1 MRVKITKS
9 PNSKK
14 KFRAT
19 LDDGR
24 TVDFGA
30 SGYSDYTKHKNPS
43 RMRSY
48 VLRHG
53 GRVPKRTIA
62 ERDPKKIQNMMLN
75 VTFSDKENWN
85 MSGIDGA
92 GFWSRWYLWS
102 FPTFQGVEKFISKRF
117 GFCLISF
124 YHSLCEVP
132 PWVGDFH
139 KFFVGYRKS
148 GK

>member
-1 MRVKITKS
+1 MRVIITRS
-9 PNSKK
+9 PDTKK

-53 GRVPKRTIA
+53 GDVPRQTIE
-62 ERDPKKIQNMMLN
+62 ERDPKKIHKKMLN
-75 VTFSDKENWN
+75 VTRSDKENWKI
-85 MSGIDGA
+85 SGIDSA

-102 FPTFQGVEKFISKRF
+102 FPYFGEVEKFMSKRF
-117 GFCLISF
+117 DI
-124 YHSLCEVP
+124 
-132 PWVGDFH
+132 
-139 KFFVGYRKS
+139 KIIRR
-148 GK
+148 

>member
-1 MRVKITKS
+1 MRVKIIRS
-9 PNSKK
+9 PDRKK
-14 KFRAT
+14 KFRAV
-19 LDDGR
+19 LEDGR

-62 ERDPKKIQNMMLN
+62 EREPKKIQNMMLD
-75 VTFSDKENWN
+75 VTSSDKEDWKL
-85 MSGIDGA
+85 SGIDGA

-102 FPTFQGVEKFISKRF
+102 FPTFEGVRKFMKKRF
-117 GFCLISF
+117 GVVIT
-124 YHSLCEVP
+124 Y
-132 PWVGDFH
+132 
-139 KFFVGYRKS
+139 
-148 GK
+148 

>member
-1 MRVKITKS
+1 MRVKIIRS
-9 PNSKK
+9 PDRKK
-14 KFRAT
+14 KFRAV
-19 LDDGR
+19 LEDGR

-62 ERDPKKIQNMMLN
+62 ERDPKKIQEMMLD
-75 VTFSDKENWN
+75 VTSSDKEDWKK
-85 MSGIDGA
+85 SGIDGA

-102 FPTFQGVEKFISKRF
+102 FPTFEGVRKFMKKRF
-117 GFCLISF
+117 GVVIT
-124 YHSLCEVP
+124 Y
-132 PWVGDFH
+132 
-139 KFFVGYRKS
+139 
-148 GK
+148 

>member
-1 MRVKITKS
+1 MRVKITRS
-9 PNSKK
+9 PNPKK

-19 LDDGR
+19 LEDGR

-53 GRVPKRTIA
+53 GRIPKSIIA
-62 ERDPKKIQNMMLN
+62 ERDPKKIQDKMLSIN
-75 VTFSDKENWN
+75 GSDKENWK

-102 FPTFQGVEKFISKRF
+102 FPTFQGVERFMSKRF
-117 GFCLISF
+117 GITFL
-124 YHSLCEVP
+124 
-132 PWVGDFH
+132 
-139 KFFVGYRKS
+139 
-148 GK
+148 

>member
-19 LDDGR
+19 LEDGR

-53 GRVPKRTIA
+53 GKVPKRIIA
-62 ERDPKKIQNMMLN
+62 ERDPKRIHKMMLD
-75 VTFSDKENWN
+75 VISSDKEDWKK
-85 MSGIDGA
+85 SGIDGA
-92 GFWSRWYLWS
+92 GFWSRWYLWGH
-102 FPTFQGVEKFISKRF
+102 PTFEGAKKSISNKFGMVFI
-117 GFCLISF
+117 
-124 YHSLCEVP
+124 
-132 PWVGDFH
+132 
-139 KFFVGYRKS
+139 
-148 GK
+148 